1 MMGDMRNSK
10 RSIHCHRGELLGIW
24 APGKPSGEDLVK
36 LQSPETRAHL
46 MRAVARQHEIVH
58 EPAIQQQS

>member
-10 RSIHCHRGELLGIW
+10 RSIHRHRGELLRIR
-24 APGKPSGEDLVK
+24 PPDKPSGEDLVK

-46 MRAVARQHEIVH
+46 IRAIARQHEIVH
-58 EPAIQQQS
+58 EPAIQ